1 MDFNEN
7 EKTELL
13 STLKG
18 IENAINQLTATFKTV
33 IEPSVMLRH
42 FKKGAAIR
50 FDDSQAAKNNKT
62 F

>member
-7 EKTELL
+7 EKAELL
-13 STLKG
+13 ATLKG
-18 IENAINQLTATFKTV
+18 IENAINQLTATFK
-33 IEPSVMLRH
+33 SVVDPGVTLRH

-50 FDDSQAAKNNKT
+50 VDDSQSNKHNKT